1 MTDKTNIYILRLE
14 GGKYY
19 VGKSNNV
26 VERYQQH
33 LSGSG
38 SAWTKKYKPMQLVKT
53 ISNVSPFEEDRYVKE
68 YMSKFGIDKV
78 RGGTYVTE
86 KLNEQD
92 INTLNKEI
100 RAATD
105 KCTSCGKAGHWVKDC
120 YTKKNIVQNKI
131 EYDED
136 LDEKPVKNKIRNKIE
151 YDEDLDEKSVEQK
164 VKSVKKLD
172 ACYRCGRTGHYSP
185 DCYARSH
192 KEGYDLSDDED
203 EDDSDDDD
211 DEDDDEDDD
220 DDEEEDDY

>member
-1 MTDKTNIYILRLE
+1 MSEKTNIYILRLE

-26 VERYQQH
+26 IERYQQH

-38 SAWTKKYKPMQLVKT
+38 SAWTKKYKPVQLLRT
-53 ISNVSPFEEDRYVKE
+53 ITDASPFEEDRYVKE

-78 RGGTYVTE
+78 RGGAYVTE

-92 INTLNKEI
+92 VDTLNKEI

-120 YTKKNIVQNKI
+120 YAKKNNIRNKI

-136 LDEKPVKNKIRNKIE
+136 LDEKPVKNNKNNIRNKID
-151 YDEDLDEKSVEQK
+151 YDEDLYEKPVNQK
-164 VKSVKKLD
+164 IRVKSIKQKD

-192 KEGYDLSDDED
+192 KEGYDLSDD
-203 EDDSDDDD
+203 DDDD
-211 DEDDDEDDD
+211 D
-220 DDEEEDDY
+220 DDY